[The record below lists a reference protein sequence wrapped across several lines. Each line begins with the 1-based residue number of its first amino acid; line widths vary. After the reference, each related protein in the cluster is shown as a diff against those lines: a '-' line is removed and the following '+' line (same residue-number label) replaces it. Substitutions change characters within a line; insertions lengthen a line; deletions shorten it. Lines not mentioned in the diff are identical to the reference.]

1 MPVKPKDSRLIGF
14 NRVKPRLQRLPK
26 KAAIPEGIKLA
37 EDSTTGIRISYNP
50 PASSPNPLVTPSAF
64 LPPHLRQHSYAPATS
79 QTRLPPPITTPLK
92 QACLDAAQIEEV
104 KSLRSAG
111 TSVKDIARKF
121 SISPLFVSLVA
132 PLSKA
137 ERRTITE
144 EQQLRDASRSERA
157 QVYSQIRQN
166 KRATWGM
173 A

>member
-1 MPVKPKDSRLIGF
+1 MPIKPKDSRLIGF

-37 EDSTTGIRISYNP
+37 EDTTTGVRIAYNP
-50 PASSPNPLVTPSAF
+50 PASSPNPLVTPTAF
-64 LPPHLRQHSYAPATS
+64 LPAHLRQHTYSGNTP
-79 QTRLPPPITTPLK
+79 QTRLPPRSTSARK

-111 TSVKDIARKF
+111 SSIKEIARKF

-144 EQQLRDASRSERA
+144 EQELRNTSRSERA